1 MIHMEDRCVMC
12 GSYVVEG
19 RQVCKSCEQRV
30 LGEDRHVKR
39 SKKEKHIRKPRW
51 GK

>member
-1 MIHMEDRCVMC
+1 MEDRCVMC

-19 RQVCKSCEQRV
+19 RQVCKSREQR
-30 LGEDRHVKR
+30 VKR

-51 GK
+51 DK